1 MQLININTSLD
12 YDDREIQKE
21 ISKKYGIKVK
31 DYKIIQRSLDARR
44 QTLKFNLKIA
54 VDVDK
59 KLKDSSQMPEPYR
72 LPDKKCD
79 LKIAIVGAGPA
90 GLYAAHVLENTGATV
105 HIYERGGDV
114 DQRVRDINDFLKTRD
129 LNPNSNISFGEG
141 GAGTFSDGKLTSRS
155 KDARKEYIKEVLFK
169 YGADEEITI
178 MHKPH
183 IGTDVLREV
192 IKHFRNDLE
201 DAGIK
206 FYFNT
211 RVDNI
216 LIENGTAKAVVV
228 DGKTIYYDKI
238 ILAIGNAARDTF
250 KNLISDGLHL
260 NAKPFAIGFRIEH
273 LQTFVDKSQFKNY
286 AGHPRLFKGK
296 YSLACDGVY
305 SFCMCPGGI
314 VVPSSSEAE
323 HLCVNGMSYHNR
335 GLRNANSAIVTTIN
349 DYTKALDSIAFQ
361 EEIEK
366 RAFELGGGDYTA
378 PAIHVHDFLD
388 KSEAKT
394 LKEVRPSYP
403 IGVRY
408 VKIDE
413 IYGDKISDKLRQG
426 LLNMNNKMHG
436 FLDDAILTAVE
447 SKTSSPV
454 NIERNKEFMTN
465 IKNLYACGEGAGYA
479 GGIVS
484 AGLDGLKCAEKILEV
499 L

>member
-12 YDDREIQKE
+12 YDDKEIQKE

-59 KLKDSSQMPEPYR
+59 KLKDSSQMPEPYQ

-105 HIYERGGDV
+105 HVYERGGDV
-114 DQRVRDINDFLKTRD
+114 DQRVRDVNDFLKSRN

-192 IKHFRNDLE
+192 IKHFRKDLE
-201 DAGIK
+201 DAGTK

-216 LIENGTAKAVVV
+216 LIENGSAKAVIV
-228 DGKTIYYDKI
+228 DGKPIYYDKI

-286 AGHPRLFKGK
+286 AGHPRLFKGE

-314 VVPSSSEAE
+314 VVPSSSEPK

-361 EEIEK
+361 EEIER

-403 IGVRY
+403 LGVRY

-426 LLNMNNKMHG
+426 LVDMNNKMHG

-454 NIERNKEFMTN
+454 NIERNEEFMTN

>member
-12 YDDREIQKE
+12 YDDKEIQKE

-59 KLKDSSQMPEPYR
+59 KLKDSSQMPEPYQ
-72 LPDKKCD
+72 LPNKKCD

-90 GLYAAHVLENTGATV
+90 GLYVAHVLENTGATV
-105 HIYERGGDV
+105 HVYERGGDV
-114 DQRVRDINDFLKTRD
+114 DQRVRDVNDFLKSRN

-192 IKHFRNDLE
+192 IKHFRKDLQE
-201 DAGIK
+201 AGIK

-228 DGKTIYYDKI
+228 DGKPIYYDKI

-286 AGHPRLFKGK
+286 AGHPRLFKGE

-314 VVPSSSEAE
+314 VVPSSSEPN
-323 HLCVNGMSYHNR
+323 HLCINGMSYHNR

-349 DYTKALDSIAFQ
+349 NYTKALDSIAFQ

-366 RAFELGGGDYTA
+366 RAFELGGKDYTA

-403 IGVRY
+403 LGVRY

-426 LLNMNNKMHG
+426 LLAMNNKMHG

-454 NIERNKEFMTN
+454 NIERNEEFMTN

>member
-12 YDDREIQKE
+12 YDDKEIQKE

-59 KLKDSSQMPEPYR
+59 KLKDSSQMPEPYQ

-105 HIYERGGDV
+105 HVYERGGDV
-114 DQRVRDINDFLKTRD
+114 DQRVRDVNDFLKSRN

-192 IKHFRNDLE
+192 IKHFRKDLQE
-201 DAGIK
+201 AGIK

-228 DGKTIYYDKI
+228 DGKPIYYDKI

-273 LQTFVDKSQFKNY
+273 LQTFVDKSQFKDY
-286 AGHPRLFKGK
+286 AGHPRLFKGE

-314 VVPSSSEAE
+314 VVPSSSEPD

-349 DYTKALDSIAFQ
+349 NYTKALDSIAFQ
-361 EEIEK
+361 EDIER
-366 RAFELGGGDYTA
+366 RAFELGGGDYTV
-378 PAIHVHDFLD
+378 PAIHVQDFLD

-403 IGVRY
+403 LGVRY

-426 LLNMNNKMHG
+426 LLAMNNKMHG

-454 NIERNKEFMTN
+454 NIERNEEFMTN

>member
-105 HIYERGGDV
+105 HVYERGGDV
-114 DQRVRDINDFLKTRD
+114 DQRVRDVNDFLKSRN

-192 IKHFRNDLE
+192 IKHFRKDLE
-201 DAGIK
+201 EAGIK

-216 LIENGTAKAVVV
+216 LIENGSAKAVVV
-228 DGKTIYYDKI
+228 DGKPIYYDKI

-273 LQTFVDKSQFKNY
+273 LQTFVDKSQFKDY
-286 AGHPRLFKGK
+286 AGHPRLFKGE

-314 VVPSSSEAE
+314 VVPSSSEPD

-349 DYTKALDSIAFQ
+349 NYTKALDSIAFQ

-366 RAFELGGGDYTA
+366 RAFELGGKDYTA

-403 IGVRY
+403 LGVRY
-408 VKIDE
+408 VKIYE

-426 LLNMNNKMHG
+426 LLAMNNKMHG

-454 NIERNKEFMTN
+454 NIERNEEFMTN

>member
-1 MQLININTSLD
+1 MQLLNINTSLD
-12 YDDREIQKE
+12 YDDKEIKKE

-44 QTLKFNLKIA
+44 QTLKFNLKVA
-54 VDVDK
+54 VAIDK
-59 KLKDSSQMPEPYR
+59 KIKDSSPMPEPYR

-105 HIYERGGDV
+105 HVYERGGDI
-114 DQRVRDINDFLKTRD
+114 DQRVRDVNDFLKTRD

-192 IKHFRNDLE
+192 IKHFRKDLE
-201 DAGIK
+201 ASGIK

-216 LIENGTAKAVVV
+216 LIENGSAKAIIV
-228 DGKTIYYDKI
+228 DGKPIYYDKI

-273 LQTFVDKSQFKNY
+273 LQTFVDKSQFKDY
-286 AGHPRLFKGK
+286 AGHPRLFKGE

-314 VVPSSSEAE
+314 VVPSSSEPE

-349 DYTKALDSIAFQ
+349 DYKDALDSIAFQ
-361 EEIEK
+361 EDIER

-378 PAIHVHDFLD
+378 PAIHVHDFMD
-388 KSEAKT
+388 KSAART

-403 IGVRY
+403 LGVRY
-408 VKIDE
+408 EQIDE
-413 IYGDKISDKLRQG
+413 IYGDKIADKLRQG
-426 LLNMNNKMHG
+426 LVDMNNKMHG

-454 NIERNKEFMTN
+454 NIERNEEFMTN

>member
-12 YDDREIQKE
+12 YDDKEIQKE

-59 KLKDSSQMPEPYR
+59 KLKDSSQMPEPYQ

-105 HIYERGGDV
+105 HVYERGGDV
-114 DQRVRDINDFLKTRD
+114 DQRVRDVNDFLKSRN

-192 IKHFRNDLE
+192 IKHFRKNLE
-201 DAGIK
+201 DAGTK

-216 LIENGTAKAVVV
+216 LIENGSAKAVIV
-228 DGKTIYYDKI
+228 DGKPIYYDKI

-273 LQTFVDKSQFKNY
+273 LQTFVDKSQFKDY
-286 AGHPRLFKGK
+286 AGHPRLFKGE

-314 VVPSSSEAE
+314 VVPSSSEPN

-349 DYTKALDSIAFQ
+349 NYTKALDSIAFQ

-366 RAFELGGGDYTA
+366 RAFELGGKDYTA

-403 IGVRY
+403 LGVRY

-413 IYGDKISDKLRQG
+413 IYGDKISDKLRQS
-426 LLNMNNKMHG
+426 LLAMNNKMHG

-454 NIERNKEFMTN
+454 NIERNEEFMTN